1 METEIDGKPAR
12 LPDFLIV
19 GAPKCGTTAM
29 ARYLGQHPGI
39 YMPRLK
45 EAHFFATDLLRPDD
59 RFRSLDNYAKLFESP
74 AARGKLIGEASVF
87 YLYSKDAPRNIH
99 RLNRDARI
107 IIMLRNPVDMLPSYH
122 SQLVFGGHENI
133 LDLGKALDAEEGRK
147 AGEIPFP
154 KNIRYKQQYFFYTE
168 IASFSGQVERYLE
181 TFGKDRV
188 HVIIYDDFKSNTA
201 AVYRKT
207 LEFLGAGPEHR
218 PDFKV
223 VNPNKR
229 PRIRA
234 LNAFLYKRY
243 PPVLAKP
250 IDNKAPLLTL
260 RAGLIALLMKINT
273 KHVPR
278 PEMDPELKGELKARF
293 ADDVKRLS
301 RILGRDLTHW
311 TETGVEGA

>member
-1 METEIDGKPAR
+1 METEIDGKPVR

-39 YMPRLK
+39 YMPRRK

-59 RFRSLDNYAKLFESP
+59 RFRSLDNYAKLFQSP

-122 SQLVFGGHENI
+122 SQLVFNGDEDI
-133 LDLGKALDAEEGRK
+133 LGFGEALEAEEGRK
-147 AGEIPFP
+147 AGAIPIPENVRF
-154 KNIRYKQQYFFYTE
+154 RERFFYTE
-168 IASFSGQVERYLE
+168 VASFSGQVERYLE
-181 TFGKDRV
+181 TFGEDRV

-218 PDFKV
+218 PEFKV

-229 PRIRA
+229 PRLRA
-234 LNAFLYKRY
+234 LSIFLRHPPPLARVMANKTLPRAF
-243 PPVLAKP
+243 
-250 IDNKAPLLTL
+250 
-260 RAGLIALLMKINT
+260 RAWITDMLGKINA

-278 PEMDPELKGELKARF
+278 PEMDPELRRMLKARF

-311 TETGVEGA
+311 TENGVEGA